1 MITSENTSR
10 NQIARGF
17 KLVDWSD
24 IPINFDIGGGKYDKA
39 SEWLAKHMVENL
51 IYDPYNRSDEFNEQS
66 LYHSQFSYSTTIFN
80 VLNVIPE
87 LCERIELLHFAKRE
101 RTKYIFIT
109 VYEGDK
115 TGIGKKTRDGWQNNM
130 KLISYLPEIQ
140 TIYNSAYIQKN
151 MIIIEL

>member
-1 MITSENTSR
+1 MTSEKTSR

-39 SEWLAKHMVENL
+39 TEWLGRHMVKNL
-51 IYDPYNRSDEFNEQS
+51 VYDPYNRSNEFNEQS
-66 LYHSQFSYSTTIFN
+66 LYHSQFAYSSTIFN

-87 LCERIELLHFAKRE
+87 LRERIELLRFAKRE

-115 TGIGKKTRDGWQNNM
+115 TGIGKETRDGFQHNK
-130 KLISYLPEIQ
+130 KLINYLPEIQ
-140 TIYNSAYIQKN
+140 YIYPQATIKKG
-151 MIIIEL
+151 MITVDLR